1 IETVLAAGLWKTRAD
16 VSQLENAIL
25 NLAVN
30 ARDAMPDG
38 GRLTIET
45 ANAHVDDAYAGEH
58 DIGAGQYVLIAVTDT
73 GTGMTPDVIAR
84 AFDPFFTTKVVGKG
98 TGLGLSQVFGFVRQ
112 TGGHIKIYSEPGQGT
127 TVKIYLRRLYGEDA
141 PPTIAVVEPQAPRG
155 TGERIFVVEDDDRVR
170 FFTVETLR
178 ELGYS
183 VTYAASGPEALSVFE
198 AGHRFDL
205 LFTDIVMPE
214 MNGRRLA
221 DKALELQPGLKVV
234 FATGYTSNAVVHNG
248 IVDPGTNFLQKPF
261 TIDQVARKLRDVLDA
276 TA

>member
-1 IETVLAAGLWKTRAD
+1 
-16 VSQLENAIL
+16 
-25 NLAVN
+25 
-30 ARDAMPDG
+30 
-38 GRLTIET
+38 
-45 ANAHVDDAYAGEH
+45 
-58 DIGAGQYVLIAVTDT
+58 
-73 GTGMTPDVIAR
+73 
-84 AFDPFFTTKVVGKG
+84 
-98 TGLGLSQVFGFVRQ
+98 
-112 TGGHIKIYSEPGQGT
+112 
-127 TVKIYLRRLYGEDA
+127 
-141 PPTIAVVEPQAPRG
+141 
-155 TGERIFVVEDDDRVR
+155 
-170 FFTVETLR
+170 
-178 ELGYS
+178 LGYS
-183 VTYAASGPEALSVFE
+183 VTYAASGPEALAVFE